1 MAHVV
6 VVGAGIAGL
15 AAAYA
20 ITQADPAVAVTV
32 VEGARRIGG
41 KLTAG
46 EFGGTVVDA
55 GAEAMLARTPEGLD
69 LAREVGLGDEIVHPA
84 TGAASLAV
92 GGMLRPV
99 PGGTLMG
106 VPADLDTVAAAG
118 VLTDDALRAVAAEPD
133 HPGDPVVDDVSV
145 GSLVGSRLGPEVVDR
160 LVDPLLGGVYA
171 GRAGVLSVQA
181 TIPALADA
189 LRGQGSVVMAARAAL
204 AAAPRRGGPVFAT
217 LRCGLGALPQAVA
230 RAAGARLLLGTP
242 VRAIRASAAGF
253 QVEAGPVP
261 APTVLSA
268 DAVIVAVPAHKAS
281 LLLADLTPWAAHELG
296 RIDYAST
303 ALVTLAYPKG
313 AGAWPAGSGIL
324 VAASE
329 QRAVK
334 ALTFSSQKWAHLAG
348 GPTIVRASVAR
359 HGEERLLQRSD
370 EELAGLVVDDVAA
383 LAGVRPQPVATRV
396 TRWGGALPQYAVG
409 HLERV
414 RRIRAQ
420 VDRTPGLAVCGAA
433 YDGVGVPA
441 CIRTGRQAAARVL
454 VHLAAERQ
462 SEHG

>member
-15 AAAYA
+15 SAAYA
-20 ITQADPAVAVTV
+20 IAQADPAVAVTV

-41 KLTAG
+41 KLSSG
-46 EFGGTVVDA
+46 EIGGVVVDA
-55 GAEAMLARTPEGLD
+55 GAEAILARAPEGLD
-69 LAREVGLGDEIVHPA
+69 LVGEIGLGEQIVHPA

-92 GGMLRPV
+92 DGRLRPV

-106 VPADLDTVAAAG
+106 VPADVDAVAAAG
-118 VLTDDALRAVAAEPD
+118 VLTDAALHAVAAEPD
-133 HPGDPVVDDVSV
+133 RPGKPVVDDVSV
-145 GSLVGSRLGPEVVDR
+145 GSIVGSRLGPEVVDR

-171 GRAGVLSVQA
+171 GRAAELSLQA

-189 LRGQGSVVMAARAAL
+189 LRTQGSVVAAARAAV
-204 AAAPRRGGPVFAT
+204 AAAPRRTGPVFAT
-217 LRCGLGALPQAVA
+217 LARGLGTLPQAVA
-230 RAAGARLLLGTP
+230 DASGARVLLGTP
-242 VRAIRASAAGF
+242 VRAIRASTGGF
-253 QVEAGPVP
+253 QIEAGPVP
-261 APTVLSA
+261 APTLLEA

-281 LLLADLTPWAAHELG
+281 VLLGALTPWAAHELG

-303 ALVTLAYPKG
+303 ALVTLAYPPV
-313 AGAWPAGSGIL
+313 AGTWPAGSGIL

-329 QRAVK
+329 QRPVK

-370 EELAGLVVDDVAA
+370 EELAELVVDDVAG
-383 LAGVRPQPVATRV
+383 LTGVRARPIETRV

-409 HLERV
+409 HLDRV
-414 RRIRAQ
+414 RRIRAE
-420 VDRTPGLAVCGAA
+420 VDATPGLAVCGAA

-454 VHLAAERQ
+454 AHLAAERQ